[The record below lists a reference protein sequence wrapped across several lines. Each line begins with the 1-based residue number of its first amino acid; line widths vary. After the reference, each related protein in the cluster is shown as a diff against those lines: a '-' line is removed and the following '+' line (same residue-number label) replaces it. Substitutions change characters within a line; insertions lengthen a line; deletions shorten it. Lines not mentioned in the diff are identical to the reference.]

1 MELQE
6 SKQDRKRKRKV
17 KDLSS
22 LLLQNFLQNDSN
34 QNNEILA

>member
-6 SKQDRKRKRKV
+6 SKQYRKRKRKV